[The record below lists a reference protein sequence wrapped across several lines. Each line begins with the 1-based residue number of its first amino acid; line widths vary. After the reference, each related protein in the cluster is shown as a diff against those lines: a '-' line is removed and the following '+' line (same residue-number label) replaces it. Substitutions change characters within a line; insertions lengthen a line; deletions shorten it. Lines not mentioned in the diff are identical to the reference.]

1 MEDNFSSPPLVPSNH
16 KKWFPS
22 THKGL
27 LKPQTYPK
35 DIEDRFNVEDFNAIL
50 NKVRS
55 FEAPP
60 ALPSRFP
67 FKTFVTLR
75 KVYKS
80 FQHTRF
86 EKVSQACEGQTKQLE
101 YKDFF
106 TWWFFGTSFYHSN
119 ATGCHL
125 NHVKKKFNKYLEKK
139 VVVISYEWAYSHL
152 QMDLALSLLG

>member
-1 MEDNFSSPPLVPSNH
+1 MGDNFSSPLLVPSNH

-27 LKPQTYPK
+27 LNPQPYPK
-35 DIEDRFNVEDFNAIL
+35 DTEDRFNVEDFNAIL

-60 ALPSRFP
+60 AFTFP
-67 FKTFVTLR
+67 FKTSVILR
-75 KVYKS
+75 KVHKS

-106 TWWFFGTSFYHSN
+106 TWWFFSTSFYHSY

-139 VVVISYEWAYSHL
+139 VVVISYEWPYSQL

>member
-1 MEDNFSSPPLVPSNH
+1 MKYIRNVTIYAGG
-16 KKWFPS
+16 FPS

-27 LKPQTYPK
+27 LNPQTYPK
-35 DIEDRFNVEDFNAIL
+35 DKQDRFNVEDFNAIL

-55 FEAPP
+55 FEAPPP

-101 YKDFF
+101 YKDVF
-106 TWWFFGTSFYHSN
+106 TWWFFSTSFYHSN

-139 VVVISYEWAYSHL
+139 KLCSFHMNGRIHNYKWTWP
-152 QMDLALSLLG
+152 